1 MMVTV
6 SDTILNDLTRF
17 ASEQQRRFDSTTLPS
32 ERRERGHYGTPAA
45 IADFMGA
52 MFSNI
57 PGGTV
62 RILDPGAG
70 VGILAAAVCQRVL
83 REKLGRLLE
92 IELWENDPKL
102 ITHLRKTM
110 DYCRKTLAVF
120 GHRLDY
126 TICIDDFILANARP
140 ALFKDGPKPSFH
152 LAILNPPY
160 FKLRKESPQ
169 AIAMEHVVH
178 GQPNIYA
185 LFMAIATDLLLPAG
199 ELVAITPRSYFN
211 GSYFKK
217 FRRWFFDRMMARHI
231 HMFESRTAAF
241 RDDDVLQENVILL
254 AEKSAR
260 PNDVIL
266 TSNIGRNLNEFKKCV
281 TEYNRVIDNSSGDQI
296 VRVTI
301 GELEHEIVAALDTL
315 PCRFRDLG
323 LDISTGPVVTFRSTE
338 FLRNEKSKHTAPL
351 LWMHNVRPFVVR
363 FPPKN
368 GKPSHITVCDES
380 MRILLPAKRYVL
392 LKRFTAKEEDR
403 RLVAGIM
410 QANES
415 YSKWVGLE
423 NHLNYVYRKDA
434 ELTQAEAF
442 GIAAYFNSALVD
454 RYFRAISGNTQ
465 VNATEIRA
473 MPMPDMQTLTGIGKE
488 VEKATDRSLQTIE
501 RVVGL
506 ALGLPNQLIEQLCE
520 APQ

>member
-1 MMVTV
+1 
-6 SDTILNDLTRF
+6 
-17 ASEQQRRFDSTTLPS
+17 
-32 ERRERGHYGTPAA
+32 
-45 IADFMGA
+45 
-52 MFSNI
+52 
-57 PGGTV
+57 
-62 RILDPGAG
+62 
-70 VGILAAAVCQRVL
+70 
-83 REKLGRLLE
+83 
-92 IELWENDPKL
+92 
-102 ITHLRKTM
+102 
-110 DYCRKTLAVF
+110 
-120 GHRLDY
+120 
-126 TICIDDFILANARP
+126 
-140 ALFKDGPKPSFH
+140 
-152 LAILNPPY
+152 
-160 FKLRKESPQ
+160 
-169 AIAMEHVVH
+169 
-178 GQPNIYA
+178 
-185 LFMAIATDLLLPAG
+185 
-199 ELVAITPRSYFN
+199 
-211 GSYFKK
+211 
-217 FRRWFFDRMMARHI
+217 
-231 HMFESRTAAF
+231 MFESRTAAF